1 MIMLP
6 SDLHMTNKVL
16 HDYTLNQQLE
26 LTDVEQ
32 RDDHNAIADQS
43 HLECGWTNARYIV
56 PCPRWVAIPSFPMPA
71 HRPNYFPSTPKL
83 ID

>member
-1 MIMLP
+1 
-6 SDLHMTNKVL
+6 MTTHGAAWSLAKLDQHN
-16 HDYTLNQQLE
+16 LE
-26 LTDVEQ
+26 LA
-32 RDDHNAIADQS
+32 AIIAQQQAERKALADQS